1 MLRLKC
7 HQSLVPVLALAIPP
21 HAVHGVQT
29 VKLLMET
36 VHVAMT
42 ATPFTIMTAV
52 QMLPAQEVSIN
63 ILCEIKIITGM
74 TYNILIV

>member
-7 HQSLVPVLALAIPP
+7 HQLLVPVLALAIPP

-36 VHVAMT
+36 VDVVMT
-42 ATPFTIMTAV
+42 AISVTMMTAV
-52 QMLPAQEVSIN
+52 QMLPAQEVSIE
-63 ILCEIKIITGM
+63 ILLFC
-74 TYNILIV
+74 IVIS